1 MTAPTDARCTCKNSW
16 RYVLIMITVW
26 MCLVLWRDWSV
37 GCSYGPGE
45 GWSNPP
51 DSTVPVHSSVPV
63 RDRFLYVLPPLCPA
77 GRHVGS
83 NCQHGQPDGRH
94 SHGRR
99 YDPRVTLW
107 ALLRWI
113 LTDDC
118 LANSLTET
126 ESVSSSE
133 HFSLLLYLTYWTTV
147 AIAAPTSCSLQL
159 FQLQLIVILILYYN
173 NNNRTIIIV
182 SSRNIF
188 P

>member
-1 MTAPTDARCTCKNSW
+1 MIGWLVVAMDLEKDDRIRPTPLFRSTRLCLSVIGFFMFFHLYAQRVAMSVAIVSMVNQTAVTAMAAGMT
-16 RYVLIMITVW
+16 
-26 MCLVLWRDWSV
+26 
-37 GCSYGPGE
+37 
-45 GWSNPP
+45 
-51 DSTVPVHSSVPV
+51 
-63 RDRFLYVLPPLCPA
+63 
-77 GRHVGS
+77 
-83 NCQHGQPDGRH
+83 Q
-94 SHGRR
+94 
-99 YDPRVTLW
+99 VTLW
-107 ALLRWI
+107 TLLRWI

-147 AIAAPTSCSLQL
+147 AIAAPTSCSLPL